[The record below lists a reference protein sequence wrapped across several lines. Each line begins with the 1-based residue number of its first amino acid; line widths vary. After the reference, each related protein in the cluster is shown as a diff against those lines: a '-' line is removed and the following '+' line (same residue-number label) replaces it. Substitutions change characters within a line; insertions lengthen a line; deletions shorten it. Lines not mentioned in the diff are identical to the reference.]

1 MITHV
6 GGIDTAAESTL
17 NLPSIKG
24 GKKLIYTHINMPLTA
39 IEDFAK
45 LGESDP
51 FFKELADIVAKNN
64 GLWCPEAEKF
74 LLANK

>member
-1 MITHV
+1 MFIV
-6 GGIDTAAESTL
+6 S
-17 NLPSIKG
+17 PSA
-24 GKKLIYTHINMPLTA
+24 LSA
-39 IEDFAK
+39 DFAK